1 MKFWF
6 LSDTSR
12 LIKEKNEI
20 EKLQLTAAWLEET
33 EWILD
38 DGLALIAK
46 IKSHGHLY
54 EVKLT
59 YPPFFPSTPPMVT
72 PMEEEADWSSH
83 QYENGSLCLEWGPDN
98 WYRSVTGAN
107 MLESTYRLIYME
119 NPLGETGEKHLVI
132 SRHFL
137 TQGQNLRNKIFRLHV
152 EPELLNII
160 SNLQENYVANIK
172 FVFIFGDRK
181 TAVLHVLE
189 IEDIEGSVWENTS
202 LPDDIKP
209 NYELTGLLLKTDLSS
224 TEVEKLN
231 TINQWEQHYDT
242 ESINPLSEEKLII
255 AMDNENNPHVLMSS
269 TSKEKLFSIPLVT
282 EEHKERLPNQLVGLN
297 EKKIGLVGLG
307 SLGSK
312 IAQSLARTGV
322 RKFYL
327 VDDDVFLPGN
337 LVRHTLDWKSVASHK
352 VDAVENQLMNISSA
366 VDVEVSKINLSGQ
379 EATTSLNTVLS
390 KLGNCDLI
398 IDSTANPRVFNFLSA
413 VGTTY
418 GKPMVWGEVFAGG
431 IGGLIARSRP
441 KADPDALTMRKGFNG
456 YTMHLPEFEFKIR
469 ELYATE
475 DQQEEVMVASDAD
488 VSIIAGHLTRF
499 VLDTVLQPGQ
509 SIYPYSMYLIGL
521 SNSWIFEAPFDTR
534 PVHINHLPDETET
547 VENEEERNR
556 TIDFI
561 ASLLEKSD
569 D

>member
-6 LSDTSR
+6 LSNTSR
-12 LIKEKNEI
+12 LTKEKDEI
-20 EKLQLTAAWLEET
+20 EKLQLTALWLEGT

-54 EVKLT
+54 EIKLT
-59 YPPFFPSTPPMVT
+59 YPPFFPSTPPMIT
-72 PMEEEADWSSH
+72 PTEKGAHWSAH

-98 WYRSVTGAN
+98 WYQSVTGAN
-107 MLESTYRLIYME
+107 MLESAHRLIYKE
-119 NPLGETGEKHLVI
+119 NPLGKTGEKHLVI

-137 TQGQNLRNKIFRLHV
+137 TQGQNLRNKTFRLYI
-152 EPELLNII
+152 EPDLLNII
-160 SNLQENYVANIK
+160 SNLKGKYVANIK
-172 FVFIFGDRK
+172 FTFILGNHK

-189 IEDIEGSVWENTS
+189 LGDIEGCIWQNTS

-224 TEVEKLN
+224 PEVEKLN
-231 TINQWEQHYDT
+231 TINQWEQYYDT

-255 AMDNENNPHVLMSS
+255 AMDKENNPHVLISS
-269 TSKEKLFSIPLVT
+269 TTKEKLFSIPLVT
-282 EEHKERLPNQLVGLN
+282 EEPKKRLPNQLVGLN

-312 IAQSLARTGV
+312 IAQSLARTGI

-327 VDDDVFLPGN
+327 VDDDIFLPGN
-337 LVRHTLDWKSVASHK
+337 LLRHTLDWKSVASHK
-352 VDAVENQLMNISSA
+352 VDAVENQLMNISSTM
-366 VDVEVSKINLSGQ
+366 DVEVSKINLSGQ

-390 KLGNCDLI
+390 KLSHCDLI
-398 IDSTANPRVFNFLSA
+398 IDATANPRAFNFLSA
-413 VGTTY
+413 VGNTY

-441 KADPDALTMRKGFNG
+441 KVDPDALTMRKGFNG
-456 YTMHLPEFEFKIR
+456 YTMQLPKFEFKVR
-469 ELYATE
+469 ELYAAE

-488 VSIIAGHLTRF
+488 VSIIASHLTRF
-499 VLDTVLQPGQ
+499 ALDTVLQTEQ

-521 SNSWIFEAPFDTR
+521 SNSWIFEAPFDTH
-534 PVHINHLPDETET
+534 PIHINQLPDETEI
-547 VENEEERNR
+547 ERNEGELNN

-561 ASLLEKSD
+561 TSLLEKRD

>member
-12 LIKEKNEI
+12 LIKEKDEI
-20 EKLQLTAAWLEET
+20 EKLQSTVKWLEGT

-38 DGLALIAK
+38 DGLALIAT
-46 IKSHGHLY
+46 IKAHGNIY

-59 YPPFFPSTPPMVT
+59 YPPFFPWTPPMVT
-72 PMEEEADWSSH
+72 PMEEGVHWSTH

-107 MLESTYRLIYME
+107 MLESTYRLIYKE
-119 NPLGETGEKHLVI
+119 NPLGETGGKHLVI

-137 TQGQNLRNKIFRLHV
+137 TEGQNLRNKTFRLYV
-152 EPELLNII
+152 EPEFLNII
-160 SNLQENYVANIK
+160 SNLQEKYVGNIK
-172 FVFIFGDRK
+172 FAFVFSNHK
-181 TAVLHVLE
+181 TVVLHVLE
-189 IEDIEGSVWENTS
+189 LEDIEGVIWKNTS
-202 LPDDIKP
+202 LPDDIKS
-209 NYELTGLLLKTDLSS
+209 NFESTGLLLKSDLSS
-224 TEVEKLN
+224 PEVEKLN
-231 TINQWEQHYDT
+231 TVNQWEQHFDS
-242 ESINPLSEEKLII
+242 ESINTLSEEKLII
-255 AMDNENNPHVLMSS
+255 AMDNDNSPHVLMSS
-269 TSKEKLFSIPLVT
+269 SSKEKLLSIPLVT
-282 EEHKERLPNQLVGLN
+282 EEPKERLPNQFVGLN
-297 EKKIGLVGLG
+297 EKKVGLVGLG

-337 LVRHTLDWKSVASHK
+337 LVRHTLDWKGVASHK

-379 EATTSLNTVLS
+379 EATTSLNAVLS
-390 KLGNCDLI
+390 RLGNCDLI
-398 IDSTANPRVFNFLSA
+398 IDATANPRVFNFLSS
-413 VGTTY
+413 VGITY

-441 KADPDALTMRKGFNG
+441 KADPDALKMRKGFNE
-456 YTMHLPEFEFKIR
+456 YTMQLPEFEFKIR
-469 ELYATE
+469 DLYVTG
-475 DQQEEVMVASDAD
+475 DQEGEVMAASDAD

-499 VLDTVLQPGQ
+499 ALDTVFQPDQ

-534 PVHINHLPDETET
+534 PIHFSHLPDETDA
-547 VENEEERNR
+547 VENEEERNKS
-556 TIDFI
+556 IDFI
-561 ASLLEKSD
+561 TSLLEKSD

>member
-6 LSDTSR
+6 LSNISR
-12 LIKEKNEI
+12 LTKEKDEI
-20 EKLQLTAAWLEET
+20 EKLQSTATWLEGT

-72 PMEEEADWSSH
+72 PMEEGAHWSTH

-98 WYRSVTGAN
+98 WYQSVTGAN
-107 MLESTYRLIYME
+107 MLESTYRLIYKE

-137 TQGQNLRNKIFRLHV
+137 TQGQNLRNKIFRLYV
-152 EPELLNII
+152 EPEFMNII
-160 SNLQENYVANIK
+160 SNLQEKYVANIK
-172 FVFIFGDRK
+172 FAFIFGNHN

-189 IEDIEGSVWENTS
+189 LENLEGGIWENTS

-209 NYELTGLLLKTDLSS
+209 NYELTGLLLKTDLSPP
-224 TEVEKLN
+224 EVEKLN

-269 TSKEKLFSIPLVT
+269 TSKEKLLSIPLVT
-282 EEHKERLPNQLVGLN
+282 EEPKERLPNQLVGLN

-312 IAQSLARTGV
+312 IAQSLVRTGV

-337 LVRHTLDWKSVASHK
+337 LLRHTLDWKSVASHK

-398 IDSTANPRVFNFLSA
+398 IDATANPRVFNFLSA

-456 YTMHLPEFEFKIR
+456 YTMQLPEFEFKIR
-469 ELYATE
+469 EMYATE

-499 VLDTVLQPGQ
+499 AMDTVLQSGQ

-521 SNSWIFEAPFDTR
+521 SNSWIFEEPFDTR
-534 PVHINHLPDETET
+534 PIHINHLPDETET
-547 VENEEERNR
+547 VENEEERNK

-561 ASLLEKSD
+561 TSLLEKRD

>member
-6 LSDTSR
+6 LMDTSR
-12 LIKEKNEI
+12 LTKEKDEI
-20 EKLQLTAAWLEET
+20 EKLQSTAPWLEGA

-46 IKSHGHLY
+46 IKSRGHIY

-59 YPPFFPSTPPMVT
+59 YPSFFPSTPPMVT
-72 PMEEEADWSSH
+72 PIEEDAHWSTH
-83 QYENGSLCLEWGPDN
+83 QYEGGSLCLEWGPDN
-98 WYRSVTGAN
+98 WDRSITGAN
-107 MLESTYRLIYME
+107 MLESTYRLIYKE
-119 NPLGETGEKHLVI
+119 NPLGETWEKDVVL
-132 SRHFL
+132 SRHSL
-137 TQGQNLRNKIFRLHV
+137 TQGQNLRNKTIRLFV
-152 EPELLNII
+152 EPEFLNII
-160 SNLQENYVANIK
+160 SNLEEKYVANIK
-172 FVFIFGDRK
+172 FAFIFGNHK
-181 TAVLHVLE
+181 TVVLHVLE
-189 IEDIEGSVWENTS
+189 IEGIEGSIWENTS

-209 NYELTGLLLKTDLSS
+209 NYELTGLLLKTDFSS
-224 TEVEKLN
+224 IEVEKLN
-231 TINQWEQHYDT
+231 TVNQWEQHYDT
-242 ESINPLSEEKLII
+242 EAIKPLSEQKLII
-255 AMDNENNPHVLMSS
+255 AIDNENNPQVLMSS
-269 TSKEKLFSIPLVT
+269 TSKGKLFSIPLVT
-282 EEHKERLPNQLVGLN
+282 DDSKGRLPNQL
-297 EKKIGLVGLG
+297 IGLSKIKVGIVGLG

-366 VDVEVSKINLSGQ
+366 VDVKVSRINLSGQ
-379 EATTSLNTVLS
+379 EATTSLNTALS

-398 IDSTANPRVFNFLSA
+398 IDATANPRVFNFLSA

-441 KADPDALTMRKGFNG
+441 KADPDSLTMRKGFNR
-456 YTMHLPEFEFKIR
+456 YTMQLPEFEFKIR

-475 DQQEEVMVASDAD
+475 GHQEEVMVASDAD
-488 VSIIAGHLTRF
+488 VSIIASHLTRF
-499 VLDTVLQPGQ
+499 AVDTVLQPGQ

-521 SNSWIFEAPFDTR
+521 SNSWIFEEPFDTR
-534 PVHINHLPDETET
+534 PIHINHLPDETET
-547 VENEEERNR
+547 VEEERKK
-556 TIDFI
+556 TINFI

>member
-12 LIKEKNEI
+12 LAKEKDEI
-20 EKLQLTAAWLEET
+20 EKLQSTATWLEGT

-38 DGLALIAK
+38 NGLELIAK

-54 EVKLT
+54 EMKLT

-72 PMEEEADWSSH
+72 PIVDGTHWSTH

-98 WYRSVTGAN
+98 WYQSVTGAN
-107 MLESTYRLIYME
+107 MLESANRLIYKE
-119 NPLGETGEKHLVI
+119 NPLGETGEKHPVI

-137 TQGQNLRNKIFRLHV
+137 TQGQNLRNKVFRLYV
-152 EPELLNII
+152 EPSFLNII
-160 SNLQENYVANIK
+160 SNLQDKYVANIK
-172 FVFIFGDRK
+172 FAFIFGNHK

-189 IEDIEGSVWENTS
+189 LENIEGRIWENTS
-202 LPDDIKP
+202 LPDDNKP

-231 TINQWEQHYDT
+231 TVNQWEQYYDK
-242 ESINPLSEEKLII
+242 ESINPLSDEKLII
-255 AMDNENNPHVLMSS
+255 AMDNENTPHVLMSS

-282 EEHKERLPNQLVGLN
+282 EEPKERRPNQLVGLN

-337 LVRHTLDWKSVASHK
+337 LVRHTLDWKSVGSHK

-366 VDVEVSKINLSGQ
+366 MDIEVSKINLSGQ

-390 KLGNCDLI
+390 KLGDCDLI
-398 IDSTANPRVFNFLSA
+398 IDATANPRVFNFLSA

-418 GKPMVWGEVFAGG
+418 GKPMIWGEVFAGG

-441 KADPDALTMRKGFNG
+441 NTDPDALAMRKGFNG
-456 YTMHLPEFEFKIR
+456 YTMQLPQFEFKIR

-488 VSIIAGHLTRF
+488 VSIIAGHLARF
-499 VLDTVLQPGQ
+499 ALDTVIQPGQ

-521 SNSWIFEAPFDTR
+521 SNSWIFEAPFDTY
-534 PVHINHLPDETET
+534 PIHINHLPEEKEA
-547 VENEEERNR
+547 VENEEERKK

-561 ASLLEKSD
+561 VSLLEKSD